1 MMLGSGGDWS
11 TYMGF
16 SSVLDKFCDHG
27 LCVVMDTL
35 VRQLF
40 PVPGVGIVA
49 VSQDPRVRHSFW
61 QERFQPHDV
70 PLCPVSLVCP

>member
-1 MMLGSGGDWS
+1 MLENGGAS

-40 PVPGVGIVA
+40 PVPSVGIVA
-49 VSQDPRVRHSFW
+49 VSQDPRVRRSFW

-70 PLCPVSLVCP
+70 PLCRVSFMCP